1 MIMADDNMPSVPKR
15 YKVTP
20 DSEQYQIKAVPT

>member
-1 MIMADDNMPSVPKR
+1 MADDNMLSVPKR

-20 DSEQYQIKAVPT
+20 DSEQYQIKAMPT

>member
-1 MIMADDNMPSVPKR
+1 MADDNKPSVPKR

-20 DSEQYQIKAVPT
+20 DSEQYQNKAMPT